1 MQGNDAAFL
10 GVFPAVCL
18 AALVLPVRL
27 SALVAGVAAAAVS
40 MAWLANG
47 RAPIAG
53 IVLNDFGILAFFLL
67 SLFARRLRESNQ
79 RAELLLAELE
89 QTRAAQARAAAL
101 AERQRLAR
109 EMHDVL
115 AHSLSGLVL
124 NLEGARLLAAQG
136 GADSQVGEAIDRA
149 HRLAKT
155 GLEEAR
161 HAIGMLRDD
170 ALPGPERLA
179 DLAAEFE
186 AGTGVRRV
194 PGRAVGAGL
203 NPAIRVL
210 VADDQRVVREG
221 LATLLGLLAGIEVVG
236 TAADGDEA
244 LALAIRLRPDVVL
257 MDLRMPHCN
266 GVEATRRLRDHD
278 ASIKVLVLT
287 TYTDDRSVIDA
298 LRAGARGYLT
308 KDASAGEIREALQRV
323 TSGQA
328 AIDPAVQ
335 QHLVS
340 AIATGPSTA
349 ATPQLPA
356 GLTQRE
362 GEVLALIAQGLSN
375 IEIAGRL
382 VVSETT
388 VKSHINH
395 LFAKTGVRDRAQA
408 VTYAYQH
415 GLT

>member
-1 MQGNDAAFL
+1 M
-10 GVFPAVCL
+10 
-18 AALVLPVRL
+18 
-27 SALVAGVAAAAVS
+27 
-40 MAWLANG
+40 
-47 RAPIAG
+47 
-53 IVLNDFGILAFFLL
+53 
-67 SLFARRLRESNQ
+67 
-79 RAELLLAELE
+79 
-89 QTRAAQARAAAL
+89 
-101 AERQRLAR
+101 
-109 EMHDVL
+109 
-115 AHSLSGLVL
+115 
-124 NLEGARLLAAQG
+124 
-136 GADSQVGEAIDRA
+136 
-149 HRLAKT
+149 
-155 GLEEAR
+155 
-161 HAIGMLRDD
+161 
-170 ALPGPERLA
+170 
-179 DLAAEFE
+179 
-186 AGTGVRRV
+186 
-194 PGRAVGAGL
+194 

-221 LATLLGLLAGIEVVG
+221 LGTLLGLLAGVEVVG

-257 MDLRMPHCN
+257 MDLRMPHCD
-266 GVEATRRLRDHD
+266 GVEATRRLRDRD

-340 AIATGPSTA
+340 AIATGLSTA

-362 GEVLALIAQGLSN
+362 AEVLALIAQGLSN

-388 VKSHINH
+388 VKSHVNH